1 MHIGSHWISY
11 MGPGSPISGSRFPLP
26 LVPWSPHV
34 PHPCLHTVPT
44 CWLGQNLHPGCSTM
58 KKPKTYP
65 LHWHAHAETAL
76 ADGATQNM
84 ALLEHVGLAGYPRHQ
99 TMHPTAHTLN
109 PTGYPPLPRLLQME
123 PHRTCCSIWSVCPQQ
138 QTSWATCWSQ
148 TQVGLGWDEQGG
160 MSRGAVVVAVVV
172 VVVVVD

>member
-109 PTGYPPLPRLLQME
+109 PTGYPPFPGSCRWSHTE
-123 PHRTCCSIWSVCPQQ
+123 HVAPSGAYVHSNKPH
-138 QTSWATCWSQ
+138 
-148 TQVGLGWDEQGG
+148 GLHAGV
-160 MSRGAVVVAVVV
+160 RPK
-172 VVVVVD
+172 